1 MWLTKEAG
9 VPVYDFGAATGR
21 DPSAAPADR
30 DRGKL
35 RRRFGSPPEDVL
47 DAWLALDERAW
58 VLAHGPD
65 LWAAG
70 LSADDAQALHRRLGA
85 SDAQHLG
92 HMIVAGRLAGLTISN
107 IHLWAASGLL
117 ASPAGG
123 PRRRRS
129 PTDYTRWVT
138 QARRYIRACDGD
150 ERLAAATAAA
160 GFSPEDARSAYTA
173 GKLELDGLLAVVALR
188 EAVPGTHD

>member
-1 MWLTKEAG
+1 MA
-9 VPVYDFGAATGR
+9 VYDFGAATGR
-21 DPSAAPADR
+21 DPAQVPVDR

-35 RRRFGSPPEDVL
+35 RRRFGNPSEDVL
-47 DAWLALDERAW
+47 DDWLALEQRAW
-58 VLAHGPD
+58 VLEHGPD

-70 LSADDAQALHRRLGA
+70 LSARDAEALYRRLGA
-85 SDAQHLG
+85 VDAQHLG
-92 HMIVAGRLAGLTISN
+92 HMIVAGRLAGLTISH

-117 ASPAGG
+117 VSPPGG

-138 QARRYIRACDGD
+138 QARRYIIACGGD

-160 GFSPEDARSAYTA
+160 GFSVEDAHSAFEA
-173 GKLELDGLLAVVALR
+173 QKLDLDGLLAVVALR
-188 EAVPGTHD
+188 ETFPGADK